1 MDLDE
6 LGAHCSL
13 ECCNERDFLP
23 IQCSCSQ
30 MFCRFHISP
39 DSHSCTAAQQSET
52 AVSLQTTAARPKC
65 AFPGCS
71 KPSLI
76 ISPSTT
82 GQGGSGEKHTAA
94 AWSSFCVDHRHV
106 QSPLSS
112 GIGDGNAETPV
123 RGLARPLPVNIGSR
137 LPNTPVAVRSAKSST
152 DPKKSAQLHKV
163 NMMKMRHKAVPG
175 DPKDKGSHIPMD
187 QRLHVNVCYDVDGSI
202 QQEGIFWFQKSIT
215 VGKILDL
222 VATHFN
228 ISSSKASTL
237 TLHKSS
243 PKDDGEL
250 LALQNHQPLS
260 EEVND
265 ASHLI
270 LA

>member
-82 GQGGSGEKHTAA
+82 GQGR
-94 AWSSFCVDHRHV
+94 HRHV

-123 RGLARPLPVNIGSR
+123 RGLARPLH
-137 LPNTPVAVRSAKSST
+137 AVCKSST

-187 QRLHVNVCYDVDGSI
+187 QRLSCERLLRCGWLHSAR
-202 QQEGIFWFQKSIT
+202 GIFWFQKSIT
-215 VGKILDL
+215 LLIS
-222 VATHFN
+222 TF
-228 ISSSKASTL
+228 SSSKASVN
-237 TLHKSS
+237 
-243 PKDDGEL
+243 DGEL